1 MTKQSLN
8 YLHAKMVFG
17 RRIRVLAHHIAAQ
30 LSDGSV
36 LDVGCGDGTLAQ
48 AIMRLKPGTRFQ
60 GIDVFL
66 RPSVAIPAEV
76 YDGHR
81 IPHPDDAFDWVTIC
95 DVLHH
100 TDDPAAVLAE
110 CARVARRG
118 VVIKDHLREGLLS
131 GPTLRLMDWVG
142 NRGHDVRL
150 PYNYLSRKEWT
161 AIFDRLGLST
171 LRWEPSLGIYP
182 APFGLVFDRSLHFVA
197 TVSKAQKTQ
206 SAAEDNTSPAP
217 QTAPVA

>member
-1 MTKQSLN
+1 MTKQALN
-8 YLHAKMVFG
+8 ALHARVVFG
-17 RRIRVLAHHIAAQ
+17 RRIRVLSEHIAAQ
-30 LSDGSV
+30 LSGGSV

-48 AIMRLKPGTRFQ
+48 AVMRLKPATQFQ

-66 RPSVAIPAEV
+66 RPSVAIPAQV
-76 YDGHR
+76 YDGKT
-81 IPHPDDAFDWVTIC
+81 IPFPDDAFDWVTIC

-100 TDDPAAVLAE
+100 TDDPASVLAE

-118 VVIKDHLREGLLS
+118 VVIKDHLREGLLA

-161 AIFDRLGLST
+161 GIFARLGLAP
-171 LRWEPSLGIYP
+171 LRWEQTLGIYP
-182 APFGLVFDRSLHFVA
+182 APFGLIFDRSLHFVA
-197 TVSKAQKTQ
+197 TVAK
-206 SAAEDNTSPAP
+206 AP
-217 QTAPVA
+217 QAEVAGQAGQPEPRAVPA

>member
-1 MTKQSLN
+1 MTKQALN
-8 YLHAKMVFG
+8 ALHARMVFG
-17 RRIRVLAHHIAAQ
+17 RRIRVLSEHIAAQ
-30 LSDGSV
+30 LSGGSV

-48 AIMRLKPGTRFQ
+48 AIMQLKPETRFQ

-66 RPSVAIPAEV
+66 RPSVAIPAQV
-76 YDGHR
+76 YDGHA
-81 IPHPDDAFDWVTIC
+81 IPFPDAAFDWVTIC

-118 VVIKDHLREGLLS
+118 VVIKDHLREGLLA

-150 PYNYLSRKEWT
+150 PYNYLSRREWT
-161 AIFDRLGLST
+161 AIFATLGLAPV
-171 LRWEPSLGIYP
+171 RWEQSLAIYP

-197 TVSKAQKTQ
+197 TVAKAPEAQASLDATRH
-206 SAAEDNTSPAP
+206 AP
-217 QTAPVA
+217 QAVPAA

>member
-1 MTKQSLN
+1 MTKQALN
-8 YLHAKMVFG
+8 ALHARMVFG
-17 RRIRVLAHHIAAQ
+17 RRIRVLSQHIAAQ
-30 LSDGSV
+30 LSGGGV

-48 AIMRLKPGTRFQ
+48 TIMRLKPETRFQ

-66 RPSVAIPAEV
+66 RPSVAIPAQV
-76 YDGHR
+76 YDGHT
-81 IPHPDDAFDWVTIC
+81 IPFPDAAFDWVTIC

-100 TDDPAAVLAE
+100 TDNPAAVLAE

-118 VVIKDHLREGLLS
+118 VVIKDHLREGLLA

-150 PYNYLSRKEWT
+150 PYNYLSRREWT
-161 AIFDRLGLST
+161 AIFAGLGLAP
-171 LRWEPSLGIYP
+171 LRWEQSLGIYP

-197 TVSKAQKTQ
+197 TVAKAP
-206 SAAEDNTSPAP
+206 AAKASLDATRHAP
-217 QTAPVA
+217 QAVPAA